1 MVGVRGLAGEVGEHD
16 ILVEDVLRMR
26 GEGVRDPRQRRGGP
40 GHRRRHRREVRVQ
53 VRHFVVEC
61 QPGEGERLDHIIVAQ
76 FHELAEV
83 ARHCRGHARFRCGLG
98 EGLPEAAGA
107 RGPIDVDDLGADA
120 GEFGV
125 EAGVRAR
132 AQGEDHEVF
141 SGGFAGED
149 LGDDEGLGEPRVH
162 LEYIGT
168 AAGLSCLRC

>member
-1 MVGVRGLAGEVGEHD
+1 M
-16 ILVEDVLRMR
+16 I
-26 GEGVRDPRQRRGGP
+26 EGQS
-40 GHRRRHRREVRVQ
+40 
-53 VRHFVVEC
+53 
-61 QPGEGERLDHIIVAQ
+61 GEGEGLDRIIVVH

-107 RGPIDVDDLGADA
+107 RGSVDVDDLGADA

-125 EAGVRAR
+125 ESGVRAR

-141 SGGFAGED
+141 TGGFTGED

-162 LEYIGT
+162 LEHIGA